1 MVLNNDPRKVLE
13 LFNKPVDRDEDD
25 FLDKMD
31 SSTAFHAMPSKPLRS
46 IDSLQG
52 VTNSSEAAL
61 LLTTDELEE
70 HKQTLP
76 ETLASEMTEKQRRF
90 FALFKDTMNEAEL
103 QASVPDSLDLSA
115 VQTVMKAKEL
125 PRVETSKEDKEAQLE
140 DLARRA
146 AYLAM
151 QQKINEDPKYKEYHD
166 KFVAFY
172 KKEN

>member
-1 MVLNNDPRKVLE
+1 MVLNNDPRKILE
-13 LFNKPVDRDEDD
+13 LFNKPVEHDEDE

-31 SSTAFHAMPSKPLRS
+31 HSKAFQAMPSKPLRS

-52 VTNSSEAAL
+52 ITNSSEAAL
-61 LLTTDELEE
+61 LLTTDEIEE
-70 HKQTLP
+70 HKRELP
-76 ETLASEMTEKQRRF
+76 DTLACEMSEKERRF

-103 QASVPDSLDLSA
+103 QASVPDSLDLAA
-115 VQTVMKAKEL
+115 VQKVIQAKEL
-125 PRVETSKEDKEAQLE
+125 PKVESSKEDKEAQLE

-151 QQKINEDPKYKEYHD
+151 QQKISEDPKYKEYHD
-166 KFVAFY
+166 RFVAFY

>member
-13 LFNKPVDRDEDD
+13 LFNTPVDRDEDD

-31 SSTAFHAMPSKPLRS
+31 SVTAFQAMPSKPLQS

-52 VTNSSEAAL
+52 ITNTSEAAL
-61 LLTTDELEE
+61 LLTTDEIEE
-70 HKQTLP
+70 HKRELP
-76 ETLASEMTEKQRRF
+76 DTIACEMTEKQRRF

-103 QASVPDSLDLSA
+103 QASVPDSLDLAA
-115 VQTVMKAKEL
+115 VQKVIQAKEL
-125 PRVETSKEDKEAQLE
+125 PTVETSKEEKEEELE

-151 QQKINEDPKYKEYHD
+151 QNKIAEDPKYTKYHD
-166 KFVAFY
+166 RFVAFY